1 MSFQEQSDMVPLK
14 VSVFQRRLRELIW
27 VAFALLALLP
37 LMVVVAQVMSFS
49 ADSAA
54 VFNTQVL
61 VLSGFIA
68 LSVGCGVVILLKI
81 AGRLQEAAAQ
91 TNQLVE
97 EMSGGQA
104 DEGEGAGRGQGVVD
118 SSVPVGLDDNEL
130 TSLAN
135 SLGRLQRE
143 LTNNLQTLQSQARL
157 LDRLK
162 QALDYS
168 ADMAV
173 MMDSDGRILFSN
185 RAARRRLGLLPDLN
199 PERALAE
206 SFLCAADAKRLSEV
220 LTKWEDMDRELT
232 FQREDNEPFIVH
244 CIQTVVAPP
253 GEASGKLIILRD
265 ITEQS
270 RMKRQLYQSEKLAAL
285 GQLISG
291 VAHELNNPLTAILG
305 FAEIC
310 RDPELKK
317 AELHENLEVIEHE
330 AMRSASVV
338 ENLLNFSRRR
348 QSQRGMVNLRELIE
362 RCLNLLSYNFR
373 TGNVSVNRHYT
384 DDITAASVDEYQ
396 VQQVFMNLMINA
408 AQAMCEAGTAHPTIT
423 VATNHDPDT
432 GRAIVEISDNGPGIP
447 DEIRERIFSPFFTTK
462 GEGEGTGLGLT
473 VSKGI
478 VEEHGGTLK
487 IRSEV
492 GRGTTFEIGFAKPDP
507 HRLDYDEDEGQ
518 HGGDTEQPEVSPDLE
533 GRVLVMDDELSIL
546 SMAKQVL
553 TAHGLSVTLVQT
565 LAETQQLLE
574 SEHFDVIVADVHMP
588 DGEGQDVLA
597 FLKNSEVNRDSGCI
611 FITGNPQKA
620 AEMKSQHPGLST
632 LLKPFRLQDFSAEV
646 IDCLEARRDMRESVR
661 S

>member
-1 MSFQEQSDMVPLK
+1 MSSQEQSDMVPLK

-37 LMVVVAQVMSFS
+37 LMVVVAHVMSFS

-68 LSVGCGVVILLKI
+68 LSVGCGVTILLKI
-81 AGRLQEAAAQ
+81 AGRLQDAAAQ

-97 EMSGGQA
+97 AMSAGQA
-104 DEGEGAGRGQGVVD
+104 GAAAEQGQAADDG
-118 SSVPVGLDDNEL
+118 SVTVALDDNEL

-135 SLGRLQRE
+135 SLGSLQRE
-143 LTNNLQTLQSQARL
+143 LTNNLQTLQSQARF

-168 ADMAV
+168 TDMAV
-173 MMDSDGRILFSN
+173 MMDSDSRILFSN

-206 SFLCAADAKRLSEV
+206 SFLRAADAKRLSEV

-348 QSQRGMVNLRELIE
+348 QSQRGMVNLRELLE

-384 DDITAASVDEYQ
+384 DDIAAANVDEYQ

-408 AQAMCEAGTAHPTIT
+408 AQAMREAETAHPTIT
-423 VATNHDPDT
+423 VATRNDPDS

-447 DEIRERIFSPFFTTK
+447 DEIREQIFSPFFTTK

-478 VEEHGGTLK
+478 VEDHGGTLK

-492 GRGTTFEIGFAKPDP
+492 GGGTKFEIAFAKPDP

-518 HGGDTEQPEVSPDLE
+518 HGGNTEQTEVVSDLE

-553 TAHGLSVTLVQT
+553 TARGLSVTLVQT
-565 LAETQQLLE
+565 LAEAQQLLE

-588 DGEGQDVLA
+588 DGDGQDVLA
-597 FLKNSEVNRDSGCI
+597 FLENSEDNRDSGCI
-611 FITGNPQKA
+611 FITGNPQMA
-620 AEMKSQHPGLST
+620 AEMKSQHPDLST

-646 IDCLEARRDMRESVR
+646 TDAIDARRGAHEAFPS
-661 S
+661 